1 MIEKLKIAASVM
13 GIVGIIGLS
22 APVTYGDTVAVG
34 PETKPIV
41 VGNKIC
47 PVTGEKINKKT
58 EVTYEYKGRVY
69 SFCCLACVPEFKKN
83 PEKYIEKMK

>member
-1 MIEKLKIAASVM
+1 MGKLKTVASVL
-13 GIVGIIGLS
+13 GIVGLIGLS
-22 APVTYGDTVAVG
+22 APLTYGDTAVVG
-34 PETKPIV
+34 SATDTKV
-41 VGNKIC
+41 VGNETC
-47 PVTGEKINKKT
+47 PVTGEKIDKQS

>member
-1 MIEKLKIAASVM
+1 MRKLKIAASVM
-13 GIVGIIGLS
+13 GIVGLMALS

-34 PETKPIV
+34 PETKSIV

-47 PVTGEKINKKT
+47 PVTGEKINQKT
-58 EVTYEYKGRVY
+58 EVKYEYKGKVY
-69 SFCCLACVPEFKKN
+69 SFCCLSCVPEFKKN